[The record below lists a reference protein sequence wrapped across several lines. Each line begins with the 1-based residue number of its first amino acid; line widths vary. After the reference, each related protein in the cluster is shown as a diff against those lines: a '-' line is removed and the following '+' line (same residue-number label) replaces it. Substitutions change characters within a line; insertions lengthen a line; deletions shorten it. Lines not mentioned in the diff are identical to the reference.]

1 MTVIRPNG
9 ISGVTSITSSGD
21 TINFYKSDGTLG
33 PELGL
38 NVNVNSGVST
48 FAALNVT
55 GVLTYEDV
63 TSVDSVG
70 IITARSDLSIAD
82 KIIHTGDTNTAIR
95 FPAADTITAE
105 TSGSEALRIDSSGRL
120 LLGTTTEGYST
131 SDDLTIATSGS
142 TGMTIR
148 SGTSNY
154 GSIHFSDATSGT
166 GEYAGVFEYSHAS
179 DSLAFYTSA
188 TKRLTLD
195 SSGRLLL
202 GTITEGHAD
211 ADDLTL
217 QAASGY
223 TGLTLR
229 SATDTG
235 GAIYFSDA
243 TSGGGEYDGQIVYNQ
258 TSRTMT
264 FATAASTKLTLKPD
278 GLLVPKGIQASANV
292 TPTTGNGVEIFA
304 ATSLV
309 GQIQAY
315 DRDNSNWNDFVIK
328 GNTIQVHANGSE
340 RLRIDSS
347 GTISLGN
354 LASPASANIH
364 LDLYCNSSHDGFI
377 RFRDESGAP
386 GLIGFDH
393 GSNAMQFYTNGASE
407 AMRIDSSG
415 NVVIGNTSAF
425 TGAQF
430 TVDNGGSGD
439 AVIALSRSGSGQ
451 NDVAIVNSAGEFI
464 VKNGFASNVSNLTER
479 LRINSAGTSV
489 FTTTSRVATFTGN
502 GIEVNHSAGSNVFI
516 GTQSGSE
523 GKIGTVN
530 SAPMSIFAGN
540 SYTNRAELA
549 TNGDFTLHNGNF
561 VVTSGHGINFSA
573 HGNASGMSSELLDDY
588 EEGTWTVTLSSSGG
602 GLAYTVAN
610 STGYYTKI
618 GDVVHAWW
626 YSGVINISNNGV
638 GSARITG
645 LPFTSANLSQ
655 NYGVVSTTH
664 NTAFTPATDSGY
676 VSTNSGTIIFQP
688 TGSTISSNWLQAN
701 TIYLMILATYKAT

>member
-304 ATSLV
+304 ATSSV

-364 LDLYCNSSHDGFI
+364 LDLYCNSSYDAFI
-377 RFRDESGAP
+377 RFRDQSGAP

>member
-304 ATSLV
+304 ATSSV

-364 LDLYCNSSHDGFI
+364 LDLYCNSSYDAFI
-377 RFRDESGAP
+377 RFRDQSGAP

-516 GTQSGSE
+516 GTQSGTE
-523 GKIGTVN
+523 GKIGTIN
-530 SAPMSIFAGN
+530 SAPMSIYAGN

-688 TGSTISSNWLQAN
+688 TGSTISSNWIQAN
-701 TIYLMILATYKAT
+701 TLYLMILATYKAT

>member
-304 ATSLV
+304 ATSSV

-364 LDLYCNSSHDGFI
+364 LDLYCNSSYDAFI
-377 RFRDESGAP
+377 RFRDQSGAP

-502 GIEVNHSAGSNVFI
+502 GIEVNFSAGSNVFI

-523 GKIGTVN
+523 GKIGTIN
-530 SAPMSIFAGN
+530 SAPMSIYAGN

>member
-105 TSGSEALRIDSSGRL
+105 TSGSEALRIDSSGRV

-304 ATSLV
+304 ATSSV

-364 LDLYCNSSHDGFI
+364 LDLYCNSSYDAFI
-377 RFRDESGAP
+377 RFRDQSGAP

-502 GIEVNHSAGSNVFI
+502 GIEVNFSAGSNVFI

>member
-304 ATSLV
+304 ATSSV

-364 LDLYCNSSHDGFI
+364 LDLYCNSSYDAFI
-377 RFRDESGAP
+377 RFRDQSGAP

-502 GIEVNHSAGSNVFI
+502 GIEVNFSAGSNVFI

-530 SAPMSIFAGN
+530 SAPMSIYAGN

>member
-304 ATSLV
+304 ATSSV

-364 LDLYCNSSHDGFI
+364 LDLYCNSSYDAFI
-377 RFRDESGAP
+377 RFRDQSGAP

-502 GIEVNHSAGSNVFI
+502 GIEVNFSAGSNVFI

-530 SAPMSIFAGN
+530 SAPMSIYAGN

-549 TNGDFTLHNGNF
+549 TNGDFTLHNGNL
-561 VVTSGHGINFSA
+561 VLASGHGINFSA

>member
-304 ATSLV
+304 ATSSV

-364 LDLYCNSSHDGFI
+364 LDLYCNSSYDAFI
-377 RFRDESGAP
+377 RFRDQSGAP

-530 SAPMSIFAGN
+530 SAPMSIYAGN

>member
-304 ATSLV
+304 ATSSV

-364 LDLYCNSSHDGFI
+364 LDLYCNSSYDAFI
-377 RFRDESGAP
+377 RFRDQSGAP

-530 SAPMSIFAGN
+530 SAPMSIYAGN

-549 TNGDFTLHNGNF
+549 TNGDFTLHNGNL
-561 VVTSGHGINFSA
+561 VLASGHGINFSA

>member
-304 ATSLV
+304 ATSSV

-364 LDLYCNSSHDGFI
+364 LDLYCNSSYDAFI
-377 RFRDESGAP
+377 RFRDQSGAP

-502 GIEVNHSAGSNVFI
+502 GIEVNFSAGSNVFI

-523 GKIGTVN
+523 GKIGTIN
-530 SAPMSIFAGN
+530 SAPMSIYAGN

-549 TNGDFTLHNGNF
+549 TNGDFTLHNGNL
-561 VVTSGHGINFSA
+561 VLASGHGINFSA